1 MRSDVFEKREQKLKL
16 RERVLQ
22 AEEERINGA
31 GTFSIDQAR
40 ERLRER
46 LEIR

>member
-1 MRSDVFEKREQKLKL
+1 MRIDVFEKREQELKL

-22 AEEERINGA
+22 AEGERINGA
-31 GTFSIDQAR
+31 ETFSKDQAR

-46 LEIR
+46 LEMR